1 AQADAVLTGPPAVP
15 VCHLDQNIVHPGLET
30 SCNIPVNTCQG
41 VFLTSGLKPC
51 LAEESIR
58 EGRTTPEGCFEVIE
72 INAWQSPR
80 IHLDDISK
88 EGCELIIACRG
99 QPHGFMLVARGVK
112 PEGRGHRAEY
122 HSQRVWEFGL
132 VMKPQLSS
140 GARHECGRPHI
151 ADVAGRND

>member
-1 AQADAVLTGPPAVP
+1 
-15 VCHLDQNIVHPGLET
+15 
-30 SCNIPVNTCQG
+30 
-41 VFLTSGLKPC
+41 

-58 EGRTTPEGCFEVIE
+58 ESRTTPEGCFEVIE
-72 INAWQSPR
+72 INAWQAPR

-99 QPHGFMLVARGVK
+99 QPHGFVLVARGIK
-112 PEGRGHRAEY
+112 AEGRGHRAEY

-140 GARHECGRPHI
+140 GARHKCGRPHI
-151 ADVAGRND
+151 ADVAGCNDRRSIETRGIERRGGMRHLVVHVDEAAPGTKPLLRKNPGSHSLPEV